1 MLKYESLYRRGCKD
15 YEKFIKAS
23 KWIVTNKIAG
33 TENLSDSTIQTL
45 INYSAVQMAIGS
57 KMTKNKYLLKGM
69 LIGGV
74 ITYAVLSKRDNFNN
88 IGEEYMINIINN
100 RAKERKHD

>member
-1 MLKYESLYRRGCKD
+1 MLKYENLYRRGCKD

-23 KWIVTNKIAG
+23 KWIVTNKISG
-33 TENLSDSTIQTL
+33 TENITDSAMQTL

-69 LIGGV
+69 LIGGA
-74 ITYAVLSKRDNFNN
+74 ITYVGLSIKKRQSNKSK
-88 IGEEYMINIINN
+88 EYIINIIN
-100 RAKERKHD
+100 RVKEGKHD

>member
-23 KWIVTNKIAG
+23 KWIVTNKISG
-33 TENLSDSTIQTL
+33 TENITESAMQTL

-69 LIGGV
+69 LIGGA
-74 ITYAVLSKRDNFNN
+74 ITYVGLSIKKRQSNK
-88 IGEEYMINIINN
+88 GKEYIINIIN
-100 RAKERKHD
+100 RVKEGKHD

>member
-69 LIGGV
+69 LIGGA
-74 ITYAVLSKRDNFNN
+74 ITYVGLSIKKRQSNK
-88 IGEEYMINIINN
+88 GEEYIINIIN
-100 RAKERKHD
+100 RVKEGKHD